1 MIHRGTRF
9 DYEQAAF
16 AGTDGREVLREY
28 IRHPGAVA
36 VLPLLARAGEP
47 PRVVL
52 IRNYRVSIDRFI
64 WELPAGTLGR
74 GEDPA
79 VCASRELIEETGYR
93 AATINLLGRFYTSPG
108 LSDESMSVFLARDLE
123 HVGRRPEPDERMTVH
138 PTPAAEIWNMV
149 RQGQLVDCKSL
160 GALLLAKAQGVAEL
174 GG

>member
-1 MIHRGTRF
+1 MIHRGARF

-16 AGTDGREVLREY
+16 PGTDGREVLREY

-79 VCASRELIEETGYR
+79 VCASRELIEETGFR
-93 AATINLLGRFYTSPG
+93 AATISLLGRFYTSPG

-138 PTPAAEIWNMV
+138 PTPAVEIWDMV
-149 RQGQLVDCKSL
+149 RRGELVDCKSL
-160 GALLLAKAQGVAEL
+160 GALLLAKARGVVEI
-174 GG
+174 G